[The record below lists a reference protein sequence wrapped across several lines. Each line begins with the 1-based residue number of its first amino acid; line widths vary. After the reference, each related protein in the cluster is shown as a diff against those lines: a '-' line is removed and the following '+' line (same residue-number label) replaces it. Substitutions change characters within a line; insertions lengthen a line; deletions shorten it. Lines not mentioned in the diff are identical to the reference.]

1 MNQVIVIPFV
11 SLKLFFISANQRIKL
26 ILLPLLPL
34 SPFQF
39 PVVSF
44 WAGLFEISYKTP
56 KKRYSLNRRE
66 DPEDLGSCA
75 WLDLPFGVEAAED
88 GVIKIFFLNL

>member
-34 SPFQF
+34 SSFQF
-39 PVVSF
+39 PVVSC
-44 WAGLFEISYKTP
+44 WAGLFDISYKTP
-56 KKRYSLNRRE
+56 KKRYNFQIFSQ
-66 DPEDLGSCA
+66 GSGSNKCKA
-75 WLDLPFGVEAAED
+75 LA
-88 GVIKIFFLNL
+88 I